1 MDWGTDRAYGFI
13 DANQEEAPPPE
24 VSSEAAMAQ
33 VAAMAVAGDFN
44 LPPLDL
50 SMHHSVAASQVQWTE
65 GQKQGRGGG
74 LLGGMGLTQSA
85 VGFNV
90 RDGYLEARA
99 RGLWGRLLGTGD
111 YNALTQCENME
122 DVRLFLGG
130 TAYGP
135 ALAGE
140 PSPLHTATIVARCSE
155 TLVSDWEHMRAQVR
169 CPPVALPARSPPPP
183 RSTRSSRRRAQ
194 LPSQLQ

>member
-1 MDWGTDRAYGFI
+1 MG
-13 DANQEEAPPPE
+13 
-24 VSSEAAMAQ
+24 Q
-33 VAAMAVAGDFN
+33 V
-44 LPPLDL
+44 L
-50 SMHHSVAASQVQWTE
+50 S
-65 GQKQGRGGG
+65 QG
-74 LLGGMGLTQSA
+74 A

-99 RGLWGRLLGTGD
+99 RGLWGRLLGPGD
-111 YNALTQCENME
+111 YSALTQCENME

-155 TLVSDWEHMRAQVR
+155 TLVADWEHLRAQVSR
-169 CPPVALPARSPPPP
+169 PIDPPAPPPP
-183 RSTRSSRRRAQ
+183 PPPPPPWRPRSSLSSQ
-194 LPSQLQ
+194 PSPRWIP

>member
-1 MDWGTDRAYGFI
+1 M
-13 DANQEEAPPPE
+13 
-24 VSSEAAMAQ
+24 
-33 VAAMAVAGDFN
+33 
-44 LPPLDL
+44 
-50 SMHHSVAASQVQWTE
+50 
-65 GQKQGRGGG
+65 
-74 LLGGMGLTQSA
+74 
-85 VGFNV
+85 